1 MRKIKSF
8 KIDDKEL
15 TVKELRVR
23 DILQILNGTDGDVDI
38 ISQLESLMPKIVDG
52 LSFEELIDFAPSEI
66 RQIVEVMKEVNDDFL
81 ALSRRLGLDNVLK
94 EFVEAITKDFS
105 KLLAD
110 SLEKV
115 ILMSSTTDTPPS
127 LQQ

>member
-66 RQIVEVMKEVNDDFL
+66 QQIVEVMKEVNDDFL